1 VALAHAVETADSL
14 DTDRVAAALST
25 MDLPEFAQHITFN
38 SFGMMSSEMIVTQVG
53 ECERAACHFP
63 LLTALPSGHTSVR
76 HAGG

>member
-1 VALAHAVETADSL
+1 
-14 DTDRVAAALST
+14 

-53 ECERAACHFP
+53 DCERAACHFP
-63 LLTALPSGHTSVR
+63 LLTALPSVHTSAR